1 MKYKNNV
8 DIGDAYVVI
17 EGQGNYIGTFEQK
30 FTIAARSM
38 NDCDMILSQNTFDYS
53 GEENKPSVTVKDNGV
68 VLEENTDYTVS
79 YKNNINAGK
88 ATVIVSG
95 KGIYA
100 GTVEKTF
107 TIKALSLEK
116 YDVTLSQDTFDYTGK
131 ENKTN
136 VTVKNGDVML
146 KEGTDYT
153 VTYKNNVNAGQ
164 ATLTIQGTGNY
175 AGTIEKTLTI
185 KAISLAD
192 FDMTLSKDTFN
203 YTGKENKPSVTVKN
217 GDVVLK
223 AGTDYTV
230 KYENNVQV
238 GTAKVTVTGIGN
250 YKDTIEKTFTI
261 KEKVVV
267 STPNNSD
274 IHVNVDDSMDQL
286 DGSQID
292 LSRETKMTIQES
304 AIHYLKKYY
313 AKEFNALAEGA
324 KIDVNVSLK
333 SLDHKTLTNTQ
344 KESIRKAL
352 RNGTSV
358 LDYYDISVLA
368 NCYTKDGKMIS

>member
-1 MKYKNNV
+1 M
-8 DIGDAYVVI
+8 
-17 EGQGNYIGTFEQK
+17 
-30 FTIAARSM
+30 
-38 NDCDMILSQNTFDYS
+38 
-53 GEENKPSVTVKDNGV
+53 
-68 VLEENTDYTVS
+68 
-79 YKNNINAGK
+79 
-88 ATVIVSG
+88 
-95 KGIYA
+95 
-100 GTVEKTF
+100 
-107 TIKALSLEK
+107 
-116 YDVTLSQDTFDYTGK
+116 
-131 ENKTN
+131 
-136 VTVKNGDVML
+136 
-146 KEGTDYT
+146 
-153 VTYKNNVNAGQ
+153 TYK
-164 ATLTIQGTGNY
+164 
-175 AGTIEKTLTI
+175 
-185 KAISLAD
+185 
-192 FDMTLSKDTFN
+192 
-203 YTGKENKPSVTVKN
+203 
-217 GDVVLK
+217 
-223 AGTDYTV
+223 
-230 KYENNVQV
+230 NNVQV
-238 GTAKVTVTGIGN
+238 GTAQVNVTGIGN